1 MLRAHRI
8 GQHHP
13 VRARFFYIDNGTDKK
28 QQRILMRKTKEMA
41 EMFDPL
47 IATDPLEGL
56 A

>member
-1 MLRAHRI
+1 VRLTVDGKML
-8 GQHHP
+8 
-13 VRARFFYIDNGTDKK
+13 
-28 QQRILMRKTKEMA
+28 KTKEMA